1 MISVKDSLAIG
12 IMFRDISIRNK
23 AVMSV
28 KTDAF
33 EDVRQDAREL
43 SILEKFFE
51 DLRLDE
57 FFEELSI

>member
-33 EDVRQDAREL
+33 EDLRQDAREL

-51 DLRLDE
+51 ELRLDE

>member
-51 DLRLDE
+51 ELRLDE

>member
-12 IMFRDISIRNK
+12 IVFRDISIRNK

-51 DLRLDE
+51 ELRLDE